1 MTRMLLHPWSEL
13 DELIDAIKRGSLVED
28 SGWPTVSTAEDA
40 ADASADSGSGSPLW
54 REPGP
59 LGDLAHD

>member
-1 MTRMLLHPWSEL
+1 VTL
-13 DELIDAIKRGSLVED
+13 DEHIDAVLED
-28 SGWPTVSTAEDA
+28 SGRPTVSTAEDA

-59 LGDLAHD
+59 LGKPAQELQA